1 MDVLEVPQST
11 FDARC
16 LSVAYC
22 WTALNE
28 HECVGLHR
36 LVYHREG
43 QYRRHQT
50 EGAGGGHK
58 WKAWPT
64 LTGSIFLR

>member
-1 MDVLEVPQST
+1 MLLEKLVQCTVLCMDVLEVPQST

-43 QYRRHQT
+43 QYRR
-50 EGAGGGHK
+50 
-58 WKAWPT
+58 
-64 LTGSIFLR
+64 